1 MSLVVIEL
9 TEFGLKTLQAAVK
22 QFQHM
27 SEGEGWVG
35 GCEQAGGWGRLGG
48 GGIACPQDSV
58 HEHRYSA
65 LWLRLPV
72 RNKPYVAS
80 VDVKQHGHVNVH
92 EP

>member
-1 MSLVVIEL
+1 M
-9 TEFGLKTLQAAVK
+9 GR
-22 QFQHM
+22 
-27 SEGEGWVG
+27 
-35 GCEQAGGWGRLGG
+35 CEQAGGWGRLGG
-48 GGIACPQDSV
+48 SV